1 MTDSRIIQV
10 DTPDGPMT
18 AEWFAPAG
26 QTTATV
32 VVCQE
37 IFGVTDYIRGRCRD
51 LAAEGYGVLAP
62 HFYWR
67 LGSDGTAPEI
77 TEAGEEALGQA
88 MGLVGRLDF
97 EAAVADGAAAVES
110 LRSSGNGSRVGL
122 LGFCFGGGLAF
133 AIAARTPADALVSYY
148 GSALPSLLDLAP
160 RVTAPSLHHF
170 GEADAFI
177 DADAQQRVR
186 DAVTA
191 QGARWESHPG
201 ADHAFDN
208 SAGQWHH
215 PEASARAWATTT
227 AFLHQRLPTA

>member
-1 MTDSRIIQV
+1 MTDSQIIQV
-10 DTPDGPMT
+10 ATPDGPMP
-18 AEWFAPAG
+18 AEWFAPSG
-26 QTTATV
+26 EVTATV

-67 LGSDGTAPEI
+67 LGPEGAAPEI
-77 TEAGEEALGQA
+77 TEAGPEALEQA

-110 LRSSGNGSRVGL
+110 LRSSGSGGVGL

-133 AIAARTPADALVSYY
+133 AVAARTSPAALVSYY

-160 RVTAPSLHHF
+160 QVGAPSLHHF
-170 GEADAFI
+170 GEADSFI
-177 DADAQQRVR
+177 DLEAQRLVR
-186 DAVTA
+186 NAVTP

-208 SAGQWHH
+208 SVGPWHH
-215 PEASARAWATTT
+215 PEASARAWATTLT
-227 AFLHQRLPTA
+227 FLHHHLQPA